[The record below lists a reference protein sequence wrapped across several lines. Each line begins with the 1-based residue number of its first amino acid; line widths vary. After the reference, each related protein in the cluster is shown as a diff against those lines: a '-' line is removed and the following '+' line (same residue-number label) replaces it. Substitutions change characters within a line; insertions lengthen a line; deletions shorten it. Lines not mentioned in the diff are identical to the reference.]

1 MKERS
6 ETPEEILVR
15 YAEGPLQLETTLR
28 DLAEADLDQALS
40 AGSWSIRQIVH
51 HLADGDD
58 LWKLCIK
65 IALGNSEGLF
75 DLRWYWAREQVA
87 WRESW
92 QYVVRGIASSLALL
106 GANRRQIAELVRPAG
121 ETWERSVRDVR
132 SEGEKAHISIGA
144 MVAIKARHMTAHIEE
159 SLAIRREKKV

>member
-15 YAEGPLQLETTLR
+15 YADGPLQLETALR
-28 DLAEADLDQALS
+28 DLAEGDLDQVPS

-65 IALGNSEGLF
+65 MALGNSEGLF
-75 DLRWYWAREQVA
+75 ALQWYWEKEQMEWSRNWNYA
-87 WRESW
+87 GRD
-92 QYVVRGIASSLALL
+92 IASSLALL
-106 GANRRQIAELVRPAG
+106 QANRRHIVELVQPIVK
-121 ETWERSVRDVR
+121 TWEKSVRLQRPHMPDERITIGDVIKMQA
-132 SEGEKAHISIGA
+132 EHVVGHIQDIQT
-144 MVAIKARHMTAHIEE
+144 IR
-159 SLAIRREKKV
+159 LAYKI